1 MGSGGKGGGRATI
14 IGYDYY
20 ASFAGVAGYVS
31 LCTSKCTIFLR
42 FKMYHLEMLISLILS
57 VCFVENFMAV
67 CLRFC

>member
-1 MGSGGKGGGRATI
+1 MLEKLQELLVAMRFFALLHDLS
-14 IGYDYY
+14 
-20 ASFAGVAGYVS
+20 ASLS